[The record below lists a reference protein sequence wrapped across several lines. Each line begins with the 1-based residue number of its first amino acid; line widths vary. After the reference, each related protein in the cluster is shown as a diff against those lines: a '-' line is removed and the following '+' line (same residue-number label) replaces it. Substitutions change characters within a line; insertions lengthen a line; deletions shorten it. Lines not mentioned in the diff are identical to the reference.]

1 MTLRM
6 VATGFLLALAFDA
19 LLIAL
24 VWQLTG

>member
-6 VATGFLLALAFDA
+6 VAAGFLLALALDTV
-19 LLIAL
+19 LIAV